1 MIIQNPTKEQFDEAI
16 SSGKTLVDFWASWC
30 GPCRAQAP
38 IAEKLAEQ
46 TDVKLVKIDV
56 DACGELSAM
65 FGVTSIPTLLC
76 YNDGELVKKFIGLTP
91 LSDFCKVFAI
101 DN

>member
-1 MIIQNPTKEQFDEAI
+1 MVIQNPTEKEFESII
-16 SSGKTLVDFWASWC
+16 SSGKTLVDFWAGWC

-38 IAEKLAEQ
+38 IAERLAET

-56 DACGELSAM
+56 DADGALPAM

-76 YNDGELVKKFIGLTP
+76 YKDGALVKKFIGLTP
-91 LSDFCKVFAI
+91 LEELQSVFGK
-101 DN
+101 

>member
-1 MIIQNPTKEQFDEAI
+1 MVIQHPNKKQFEQTVA
-16 SSGKTLVDFWASWC
+16 SGMTLVDFWAAWC

-38 IAEKLAEQ
+38 IAENLAMN

-56 DACGELSAM
+56 DECGELSAE

-76 YNDGELVKKFIGLTP
+76 YKDGELVKKFIGLTA
-91 LSDFCKVFAI
+91 LDELKKAFGL
-101 DN
+101 